1 MTDDKFSFSA
11 LIAHIT
17 DWVRSVYR
25 HGSFRLMEGIR
36 KAMNVALRGVLL
48 LIFVP
53 LILMLLAI
61 SLGFGFK
68 SWLDTSFAIG
78 FLMAAAALLVL
89 FFVVLLIGHA
99 VLVSRQAKMLG
110 EFLDKM
116 GGKASDEEDNI
127 EKKPLTALLER
138 ESFESD
144 LDESNSGISP
154 DERAQ

>member
-1 MTDDKFSFSA
+1 
-11 LIAHIT
+11 
-17 DWVRSVYR
+17 
-25 HGSFRLMEGIR
+25 
-36 KAMNVALRGVLL
+36 MNVALRGVLL

-68 SWLDTSFAIG
+68 SWLDTSFAVG
-78 FLMAAAALLVL
+78 FLLAAVALVVL

-116 GGKASDEEDNI
+116 EGNASDEEDNI

-138 ESFESD
+138 EPFESD

-154 DERAQ
+154 DESAQ